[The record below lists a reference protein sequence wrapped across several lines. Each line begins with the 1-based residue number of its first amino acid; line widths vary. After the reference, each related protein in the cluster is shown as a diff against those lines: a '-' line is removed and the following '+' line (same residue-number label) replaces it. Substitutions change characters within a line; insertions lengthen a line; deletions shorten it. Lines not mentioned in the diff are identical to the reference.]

1 MTLTH
6 RKYELIRRITELQDE
21 GKLAEL
27 EAVVADQAPAEDLR
41 SRFPDIFKPTRKT
54 IDLETL
60 KREQNWQG
68 FDREEFDR
76 LCDELAFDQDSDK
89 SLEELIAEI

>member
-1 MTLTH
+1 MTLIQ

-21 GKLAEL
+21 GKLARL

-41 SRFPDIFKPTRKT
+41 SRFPEIFKPTRKT

-68 FDREEFDR
+68 FDRE
-76 LCDELAFDQDSDK
+76 AFERDI
-89 SLEELIAEI
+89 EELDMQEPIEDLLAML